1 MAAQARHGGG
11 GALPDIGL
19 YCLNT
24 ARFLTGEEPVEVYAW
39 SYAPPNDPRF
49 ASVEET
55 VSFQLRFLQL
65 RRQLPDQLRRP

>member
-1 MAAQARHGGG
+1 M
-11 GALPDIGL
+11 
-19 YCLNT
+19 NT